1 MKKSVVGIG
10 SALVDILTQI
20 NDDSILEELNIP
32 KGSMQ
37 LVDENSSAT
46 IESKLSAHE
55 SSMAPGGSAANTIH
69 GLAKLGIESGFISYV
84 GKDEIGKFF
93 EESMNSVGVKP
104 LVFHSDTAS
113 GTARTIISAD
123 GERTFA
129 TNLGASLELNES
141 IITPELFAN
150 WDYCYVEGYLIANR
164 PLFKKAI
171 ATAKE
176 CGCKVVLDLA
186 SFNVVEDNR
195 EFLNELLSQVD
206 ILFANEE
213 EAKAL
218 TQMSAEDSLHHIAE
232 KVEIAIVKIGK
243 KGSLIKRGEEVV
255 TIGCNKVDVI
265 DTTGAGDMYAAGFL
279 YGLINNYDLER
290 CGTIGNHLAESI
302 IQVIGAKMDENRW
315 EMFKKNI
322 GLFN

>member
-1 MKKSVVGIG
+1 MKKSIVGIG
-10 SALVDILTQI
+10 SALVDILTRI
-20 NDDSILEELNIP
+20 DNDSILEELNIP

-37 LVDENSSAT
+37 LVDEKSSAI
-46 IESKLSAHE
+46 IEERLHGYE

-69 GLAKLGIESGFISYV
+69 GLATLGIESGFISYI
-84 GKDEIGKFF
+84 GKDEIGRFF

-104 LVFHSDTAS
+104 LLSHSNTAS

-141 IITPELFAN
+141 VITSELFKD
-150 WDYCYVEGYLIANR
+150 WDYCYLEGYLIANK
-164 PLFKKAI
+164 PVFKKAI
-171 ATAKE
+171 TTAKE
-176 CGCKVVLDLA
+176 CGCKIVLDLA

-195 EFLNELLSQVD
+195 EFLNELLPQID
-206 ILFANEE
+206 IVFANEE

-218 TQMSAEDSLHHIAE
+218 TQMSAEESLHYIAD
-232 KVEIAIVKIGK
+232 KVDIAIVKVGK

-255 TIGCNKVDVI
+255 TIGCNKVDVV

-279 YGLINNYDLER
+279 YGLINGYDLER

-315 EMFKKNI
+315 KMFKKNTCI
-322 GLFN
+322 I

>member
-1 MKKSVVGIG
+1 MKKSIVGIG
-10 SALVDILTQI
+10 SALVDILTRI
-20 NDDSILEELNIP
+20 DNDSILEELNIP

-37 LVDENSSAT
+37 LVDEKSSAI
-46 IESKLSAHE
+46 IEERLQGYE

-69 GLAKLGIESGFISYV
+69 GLATLGIESGFISYI
-84 GKDEIGKFF
+84 GKDEIGRFF

-104 LVFHSDTAS
+104 LLSHSNTAS

-141 IITPELFAN
+141 VITSELFKD
-150 WDYCYVEGYLIANR
+150 WDYCYLEGYLIANK
-164 PLFKKAI
+164 PVFKKAI
-171 ATAKE
+171 TTAKE
-176 CGCKVVLDLA
+176 CRCKIVLDLA

-195 EFLNELLSQVD
+195 EFLNELLPQID
-206 ILFANEE
+206 IVFANEE

-218 TQMSAEDSLHHIAE
+218 TQMSAEESLHYIAD
-232 KVEIAIVKIGK
+232 KVDIAIVKVGK

-255 TIGCNKVDVI
+255 TIGCNKVDVV

-279 YGLINNYDLER
+279 YGLINGYDLER

-302 IQVIGAKMDENRW
+302 IQVIGAKMDESRW
-315 EMFKKNI
+315 NEFRRLARI
-322 GLFN
+322 

>member
-1 MKKSVVGIG
+1 M
-10 SALVDILTQI
+10 VDILTRI
-20 NDDSILEELNIP
+20 DNDSILEELNIP

-37 LVDENSSAT
+37 LVDEKSSAI
-46 IESKLSAHE
+46 IESKLAVHE
-55 SSMAPGGSAANTIH
+55 STMAPGGSAANTIH
-69 GLAKLGIESGFISYV
+69 GLATLGIESGFISYL

-93 EESMNSVGVKP
+93 EESMTSAGVKP
-104 LVFHSDTAS
+104 LVFHTDTAS

-129 TNLGASLELNES
+129 TNLGASLELNENV
-141 IITPELFAN
+141 ITPELFKN
-150 WDYCYVEGYLIANR
+150 WDYCYVEGYLIANK
-164 PLFKKAI
+164 PVFTKTI
-171 ATAKE
+171 STAKE

-195 EFLNELLSQVD
+195 EFLNELLPQID
-206 ILFANEE
+206 IVFANEE

-218 TQMSAEDSLHHIAE
+218 TQMSAEESLHYIAD
-232 KVEIAIVKIGK
+232 KVEIAIVKVGK
-243 KGSLIKRGEEVV
+243 KGSLIKRGEEIV
-255 TIGCNKVDVI
+255 TIGCNKVDVV

-279 YGLINNYDLER
+279 YGLINGYDLER

-315 EMFKKNI
+315 KMFKKNTCI
-322 GLFN
+322 I

>member
-1 MKKSVVGIG
+1 MKKSIVGIG
-10 SALVDILTQI
+10 SALVDILTRI
-20 NDDSILEELNIP
+20 DNDGILEELNIP

-37 LVDENSSAT
+37 LVDEISSAT
-46 IESKLSAHE
+46 IESKLENYE

-69 GLAKLGIESGFISYV
+69 GLATLGIESGFISYV
-84 GKDEIGKFF
+84 GKDEIGRFF
-93 EESMNSVGVKP
+93 EESMNSAGVKP

-129 TNLGASLELNES
+129 TNLGASIELNES
-141 IITPELFAN
+141 NITDDLLKN

-171 ATAKE
+171 ETAKKN
-176 CGCKVVLDLA
+176 GCKVVLDLA
-186 SFNVVEDNR
+186 SFNVVEANR
-195 EFLNELLSQVD
+195 EFLNELLPQID

-218 TQMSAEDSLHHIAE
+218 TQMSAEDSLHYIAD
-232 KVEIAIVKIGK
+232 KVEIAIVKVGK
-243 KGSLIKRGEEVV
+243 KGSLIKRGEEIV
-255 TIGCNKVDVI
+255 TIGCNKVDVV

-290 CGTIGNHLAESI
+290 CGIIGNHLAESI
-302 IQVIGAKMDENRW
+302 IQVIGAKMDESRW
-315 EMFKKNI
+315 NEFRRLANV
-322 GLFN
+322 